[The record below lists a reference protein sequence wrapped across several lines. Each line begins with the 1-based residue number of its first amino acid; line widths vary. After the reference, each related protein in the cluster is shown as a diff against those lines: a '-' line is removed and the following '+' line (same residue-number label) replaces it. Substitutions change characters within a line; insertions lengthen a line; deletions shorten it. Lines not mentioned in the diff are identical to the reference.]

1 MYPKASAKSAGP
13 NKQATRE
20 QLSELL
26 INKFRNKYSV
36 NVQQERDLDAVVT
49 KEVARIVMQE
59 APVGERELN
68 EVDRIIAAAVKA
80 QRGTGQS
87 STLAAPQQAADN
99 DDIRSHVSKAASQVS
114 RSKSVA
120 SSQVMLNPE
129 AQIRTGMQGKVIGM
143 TDAEWTAQ
151 VNENVRQWTIEEQ
164 EKRRRL
170 KGQREQM
177 RNELQSQMQLKQ
189 EKQRAAAQYDRANH
203 NEQLNAIE
211 NKLLEDEVKNK
222 EHDEKIKVHVSINRQ
237 FNQLNDYKAEQARA
251 ERARQEEERRILD
264 DQIRHAN
271 MQDQRVMDQRR
282 AQLKK
287 LAEEDRQAKQLQKA
301 LI

>member
-1 MYPKASAKSAGP
+1 M
-13 NKQATRE
+13 
-20 QLSELL
+20 
-26 INKFRNKYSV
+26 
-36 NVQQERDLDAVVT
+36 
-49 KEVARIVMQE
+49 
-59 APVGERELN
+59 
-68 EVDRIIAAAVKA
+68 
-80 QRGTGQS
+80 
-87 STLAAPQQAADN
+87 
-99 DDIRSHVSKAASQVS
+99 SKAASQVS

-129 AQIRTGMQGKVIGM
+129 HQIRTGMQGKVIGM

-151 VNENVRQWTIEEQ
+151 VNENVRQWGIEEQ

-189 EKQRAAAQYDRANH
+189 EKQRAAAAYDRANH
-203 NEQLNAIE
+203 NEQLSAIE
-211 NKLLEDEVKNK
+211 SKLLEDECKNK

-301 LI
+301 LIAAKQAGKPTEDAISSVYEPAENKSAAFDHVRRVQKPEGRSQLLKSVGASLFVGSKTQ